1 MPVEQQWQIGKWN
14 ISRLGGERDIYI
26 YIFHSNTRSTETMK
40 IFLRSDIV
48 KHASPPPRHISNS
61 SLFAGWMEEYIL
73 NFPSGSKTAR
83 SYEISLKLY
92 LERRV
97 WRNERGRKK
106 KKEKGHA
113 FIPIIRVGFEGERK
127 RSKLDERPG
136 PIITVISI
144 KMSLSVEP
152 VHIGGERIIGRERIR
167 FSKLMVVMPRLNG
180 KWSEPGNE
188 CRYAYQDLSLH
199 LPPPRLGLISYEWLD
214 RGFGATYTPL
224 PPFSSLVR

>member
-26 YIFHSNTRSTETMK
+26 YIFHWNTRSTETMK

-97 WRNERGRKK
+97 WRDERGRKK

-144 KMSLSVEP
+144 KMSLSV
-152 VHIGGERIIGRERIR
+152 
-167 FSKLMVVMPRLNG
+167 
-180 KWSEPGNE
+180 
-188 CRYAYQDLSLH
+188 
-199 LPPPRLGLISYEWLD
+199 
-214 RGFGATYTPL
+214 
-224 PPFSSLVR
+224 